1 MIETLVKR
9 KNLTVDA
16 GKTVAFVERD
26 MAEKL
31 EIDVKA
37 GARVKHYRL
46 HGGADNALS
55 VRIGENASYE
65 LVTLHL
71 GNGDLTMS
79 FDLAGEGANCRS
91 DVVYVLSGD
100 EKTAIASDVR
110 HNADKTVSAQLVKG
124 AVGGRGRAAFQG
136 GIYIPYDKKEIDGA
150 QQHRALLLSRDAT
163 VEAVPRL
170 EIYADDVKC
179 AHGSAIGT
187 LNQDQLYYM
196 RTRGIDENDA
206 RALLTTA
213 FLNEVLDGIEDESVR
228 AEFERLADER
238 LKNEL

>member
-1 MIETLVKR
+1 MGRLARELCP
-9 KNLTVDA
+9 A
-16 GKTVAFVERD
+16 
-26 MAEKL
+26 AE
-31 EIDVKA
+31 
-37 GARVKHYRL
+37 
-46 HGGADNALS
+46 
-55 VRIGENASYE
+55 
-65 LVTLHL
+65 
-71 GNGDLTMS
+71 
-79 FDLAGEGANCRS
+79 
-91 DVVYVLSGD
+91 
-100 EKTAIASDVR
+100 
-110 HNADKTVSAQLVKG
+110 
-124 AVGGRGRAAFQG
+124 
-136 GIYIPYDKKEIDGA
+136 EIDGA

-213 FLNEVLDGIEDESVR
+213 FLNEVLDGIGDESVR

-238 LKNEL
+238 LKK

>member
-1 MIETLVKR
+1 METLVKR
-9 KNLTVDA
+9 ERLTVA
-16 GKTVAFVERD
+16 ENENAVFIERELAD
-26 MAEKL
+26 RL

-46 HGGADNALS
+46 HGGADNTLT
-55 VRIGENASYE
+55 VRIGENAAYE

-71 GNGDLTMS
+71 GNGDLSMS

-91 DVVYVLSGD
+91 DVVYILSGD
-100 EKTAIASDVR
+100 EKSVIASDVR

-124 AVGGRGRAAFQG
+124 AVGGRGHAAFQG
-136 GIYIPYDKKEIDGA
+136 GILIPYDKKEIDGA

-196 RTRGIDENDA
+196 RTRGIDETDA

-228 AEFERLADER
+228 AEFERLADEG
-238 LKNEL
+238 LKK

>member
-1 MIETLVKR
+1 METLVKR
-9 KNLTVDA
+9 ERLTVA
-16 GKTVAFVERD
+16 ENENAVFIERELAD
-26 MAEKL
+26 RL

-46 HGGADNALS
+46 HGGADNALT
-55 VRIGENASYE
+55 VRIGENAAYE

-71 GNGDLTMS
+71 GNGDLSMS

-91 DVVYVLSGD
+91 DVVYILSGD
-100 EKTAIASDVR
+100 EKSVIASDVR

-124 AVGGRGRAAFQG
+124 AVGGRGHAAFQG
-136 GIYIPYDKKEIDGA
+136 GILIPYDKKEIDGA

-213 FLNEVLDGIEDESVR
+213 FLNEVLDGIGNEAVR
-228 AEFERLADER
+228 EEFERLADER
-238 LKNEL
+238 LKK

>member
-1 MIETLVKR
+1 METLVKR
-9 KNLTVDA
+9 ERLTVA
-16 GKTVAFVERD
+16 ENENAVFIERELAD
-26 MAEKL
+26 RL
-31 EIDVKA
+31 EIDVKV

-46 HGGADNALS
+46 HGGADNALT
-55 VRIGENASYE
+55 VRIGENAAYE

-71 GNGDLTMS
+71 GNGDLSMS

-91 DVVYVLSGD
+91 DVVYILSGD
-100 EKTAIASDVR
+100 EKSVIASDVR

-124 AVGGRGRAAFQG
+124 AVGGRGHAAFQG
-136 GIYIPYDKKEIDGA
+136 GILIPYDKKEIDGA

-196 RTRGIDENDA
+196 RTRGIDETDA

-228 AEFERLADER
+228 AEFERLADEG
-238 LKNEL
+238 LKK

>member
-1 MIETLVKR
+1 MVETLVKR
-9 KNLTVDA
+9 ERLTVEA
-16 GKTVAFVERD
+16 NENAVFIERELAD
-26 MAEKL
+26 KL

-46 HGGADNALS
+46 HAGRDNALT
-55 VRIGENASYE
+55 VGIGENAIYE

-71 GNGDLTMS
+71 GNGDLSMS
-79 FDLAGEGANCRS
+79 FDLAGEGAVCRS

-100 EKTAIASDVR
+100 EKSVIASDVR

-124 AVGGRGRAAFQG
+124 AVGGRGHAAFQG
-136 GIYIPYDKKEIDGA
+136 GILIPYDKKGIDGA

-213 FLNEVLDGIEDESVR
+213 FLNEVLDGIGNEAVR
-228 AEFERLADER
+228 EEFERLADER
-238 LKNEL
+238 LKK

>member
-1 MIETLVKR
+1 METLVKR
-9 KNLTVDA
+9 ERLTVA
-16 GKTVAFVERD
+16 ENKNAVFIERELAD
-26 MAEKL
+26 RL

-46 HGGADNALS
+46 HGGTDNALS
-55 VRIGENASYE
+55 VRIGENAVYE

-100 EKTAIASDVR
+100 EKSVIASDIR
-110 HNADKTVSAQLVKG
+110 HGADKTVSAQLVKG
-124 AVGGRGRAAFQG
+124 AVGGRGHAAFQG
-136 GIYIPYDKKEIDGA
+136 GILIPYDKKEIDGA

-163 VEAVPRL
+163 IEAVPRL

-213 FLNEVLDGIEDESVR
+213 FLNEVLDGIKDETVR
-228 AEFERLADER
+228 AEFERLADEG
-238 LKNEL
+238 LKK

>member
-1 MIETLVKR
+1 METLVKR
-9 KNLTVDA
+9 ERLTVEA
-16 GKTVAFVERD
+16 NENAVFIERD
-26 MAEKL
+26 LADRL
-31 EIDVKA
+31 EIEVKA

-46 HGGADNALS
+46 HGGADSALS
-55 VRIGENASYE
+55 VRIGENAAYE

-71 GNGDLTMS
+71 GNGDLSMS

-91 DVVYVLSGD
+91 DVVYILSGD
-100 EKTAIASDVR
+100 EKSVIASDVR

-124 AVGGRGRAAFQG
+124 AVGGRGHAAFQG
-136 GIYIPYDKKEIDGA
+136 GILIPYDKKEIDGA

-179 AHGSAIGT
+179 AHGSAVGT
-187 LNQDQLYYM
+187 LNRDQLYYM

-213 FLNEVLDGIEDESVR
+213 FLNEVLDGIGDEDVR
-228 AEFERLADER
+228 AEFERLADE
-238 LKNEL
+238 ELNK

>member
-1 MIETLVKR
+1 METLVKR
-9 KNLTVDA
+9 ERLTVA
-16 GKTVAFVERD
+16 ENENAVFIERELAD
-26 MAEKL
+26 RL

-46 HGGADNALS
+46 HGGADNALT
-55 VRIGENASYE
+55 VRIGENAAYE

-71 GNGDLTMS
+71 GNGDLSMS

-91 DVVYVLSGD
+91 DVVYILSGD
-100 EKTAIASDVR
+100 EKSVIASDVR

-124 AVGGRGRAAFQG
+124 AVGGRGHAAFQG
-136 GIYIPYDKKEIDGA
+136 GILIPYDKKEIDGA

-196 RTRGIDENDA
+196 RTRGIDETDA

-228 AEFERLADER
+228 AEFERLADEG
-238 LKNEL
+238 LKK

>member
-1 MIETLVKR
+1 METLVKR
-9 KNLTVDA
+9 ERLTVA
-16 GKTVAFVERD
+16 ENENAVFIERELAD
-26 MAEKL
+26 RL

-46 HGGADNALS
+46 HGGADNTLT
-55 VRIGENASYE
+55 VRIGENAAYE

-71 GNGDLTMS
+71 GNGDLSMS

-91 DVVYVLSGD
+91 DVVYILSGD
-100 EKTAIASDVR
+100 EKSVIASDVR

-124 AVGGRGRAAFQG
+124 AVGGRGHAAFQG
-136 GIYIPYDKKEIDGA
+136 GILIPYDKKEIDGA

-196 RTRGIDENDA
+196 RTRGIDETDA
-206 RALLTTA
+206 RALLTAA

-228 AEFERLADER
+228 AEFERLADEG
-238 LKNEL
+238 LKK

>member
-1 MIETLVKR
+1 METLVKR
-9 KNLTVDA
+9 ERLTVA
-16 GKTVAFVERD
+16 ENENAVFIERELAD
-26 MAEKL
+26 RL

-46 HGGADNALS
+46 HGGADNALT
-55 VRIGENASYE
+55 VRIGENAAYE

-71 GNGDLTMS
+71 GNGDLSMS

-91 DVVYVLSGD
+91 DVVYILSGD
-100 EKTAIASDVR
+100 EKSAIASDVR

-124 AVGGRGRAAFQG
+124 AVGGRGHAAFQG
-136 GIYIPYDKKEIDGA
+136 GILIPYDKKEIDGA

-196 RTRGIDENDA
+196 RTRGIDETDA

-228 AEFERLADER
+228 AEFERLADEG
-238 LKNEL
+238 LKK

>member
-1 MIETLVKR
+1 MVETLVKR
-9 KNLTVDA
+9 ERLTVA
-16 GKTVAFVERD
+16 ENENAVFIERELAD
-26 MAEKL
+26 RL

-46 HGGADNALS
+46 HGGADNALT
-55 VRIGENASYE
+55 VRIGENAAYE

-71 GNGDLTMS
+71 GNGDLSMS

-91 DVVYVLSGD
+91 DVVYILSGD
-100 EKTAIASDVR
+100 EKSVIASDVR

-124 AVGGRGRAAFQG
+124 AVGGRGHAAFQG
-136 GIYIPYDKKEIDGA
+136 GILIPYDKKEIDGA

-196 RTRGIDENDA
+196 RTRGIDETDA

-228 AEFERLADER
+228 AEFERLADEG
-238 LKNEL
+238 LKK